1 MHGDLLLVA
10 LVLVLGCAAFFVGVI
25 YLACSFLAFI
35 GRSLLGLARP
45 RGTAS
50 GRCATGLGRGRI
62 CPCERCRKVEHRAA
76 RFCSQCG
83 ARFSDAGGGR
93 MDGFLRV

>member
-25 YLACSFLAFI
+25 YLACNFFAAI
-35 GRSLLGLARP
+35 GRSLLGLGRR
-45 RGTAS
+45 RGATA
-50 GRCATGLGRGRI
+50 GRCAGRFGRARV
-62 CPCERCRKVEHRAA
+62 CPRERCRKVEYRPA

-83 ARFSDAGGGR
+83 ARFSDAGGER
-93 MDGFLRV
+93 TDRFLRV